1 MPQCPVCQTEYV
13 EHKTKFCPICGWDL
27 QPYSFVT
34 GLIPEVIEK
43 EKSRL
48 NWAKQTWSTSEQRQR
63 QLVEFDQQ
71 LKQASHS
78 ALPIPSAD
86 LDLKPTTPVETDRG
100 ETEGIIDS
108 DQPALELSTRLPD
121 PIKPKP
127 SAQAGSL
134 PLTLEQ
140 LDAAADPSESQVETA
155 PDQIAAEKTASR
167 IAPISTQDDPVQPQ
181 ISAIER
187 ERSPSWQP
195 TPPAP
200 SESLLEITAPNPQDY
215 TFSVLTVDAQGQ
227 TLSCD
232 SGQAFCF
239 SETLN
244 QSVSLEMVPIPAG
257 SFRMGS
263 PPDEFERD
271 TSELIQAN
279 VSIAPF
285 WIGKFPVTQA
295 QWQVVAGL
303 AQVNRPLSPEPS
315 NFAGANRPVEQV
327 TWNDAIEF
335 CARLSQHTERHY
347 RLPSEAEWE
356 YACRAGTLTPFHFG
370 QTLTSELANYD
381 GKYTYQLEAP
391 GEYRQETTP
400 VGLFQAANAF
410 GLYDMHGNVWE
421 WCADAWSDSQA
432 AATEC
437 IVQNLD
443 GTDRDRLLRG
453 GAWYCLPGLC
463 RSAQRHWNQPNYGG
477 SGIGFRVACSQL

>member
-1 MPQCPVCQTEYV
+1 MLQCPVCQTEYV
-13 EHKTKFCPICGWDL
+13 EHKTKFCPLCGWDL
-27 QPYSFVT
+27 QPYSFMT
-34 GLIPEVIEK
+34 GLIPEVVEK

-48 NWAKQTWSTSEQRQR
+48 NWAKQTWSLSEQRQR
-63 QLVEFDQQ
+63 AEFDQQ
-71 LKQASHS
+71 NQAALS
-78 ALPIPSAD
+78 ALPVQSTAS
-86 LDLKPTTPVETDRG
+86 LDLKPTAPVETNWV
-100 ETEGIIDS
+100 ETERRVDA
-108 DQPALELSTRLPD
+108 DQSALQLSTPLPE
-121 PIKPKP
+121 PIQPKP
-127 SAQAGSL
+127 SAASGFL

-140 LDAAADPSESQVETA
+140 LDAAAQASESQVPRAADNATS
-155 PDQIAAEKTASR
+155 PIALEVDPHQQP
-167 IAPISTQDDPVQPQ
+167 IALK
-181 ISAIER
+181 
-187 ERSPSWQP
+187 RSPSWQP
-195 TPPAP
+195 DPPDF
-200 SESLLEITAPNPQDY
+200 SESSLRVKEPNPKNF
-215 TFSVLTVDAQGQ
+215 TFSVLAVDAQGQ
-227 TLSCD
+227 TLSCE
-232 SGQAFCF
+232 SGQALCF
-239 SETLN
+239 SEALD
-244 QSVSLEMVPIPAG
+244 QFVSLEMVSIPAG
-257 SFRMGS
+257 SFRLGS

-271 TSELIQAN
+271 ASELIQEN
-279 VSIAPF
+279 VSISAF

-295 QWQVVAGL
+295 EWQIVAGL
-303 AQVNRPLSPEPS
+303 AQVHRPLSPEPA

-347 RLPSEAEWE
+347 RLPCEAEWE

-391 GEYRQETTP
+391 GEYRQGTTP
-400 VGLFQAANAF
+400 VGLFQVANAF

-463 RSAQRHWNQPNYGG
+463 RAAQRHWNQPNYGG